1 MTSGLSRIDVENR
14 EMRKTLESFNRDIDG
29 WLCVRSINK
38 QIRSIFESF
47 REEIDSWFYVYY
59 NGKFEDMEHKNKEIS
74 KRLRQFRDEIRV
86 CLIVEEI
93 NNKNLLNTLNGF
105 LVEIDSWL

>member
-14 EMRKTLESFNRDIDG
+14 EMRKTLESFNRDIDA

-59 NGKFEDMEHKNKEIS
+59 NKKFRDMDRKNMEMFKI
-74 KRLRQFRDEIRV
+74 LQQFRDKIR
-86 CLIVEEI
+86 LLLLVEEI
-93 NNKNLLNTLNGF
+93 NNKNLLNTLNSF
-105 LVEIDSWL
+105 LIEIDSWL